1 MKDIRHNLK
10 VLEEENESLKV
21 KLWQASNEDIIECND
36 EHVGKLVSNDLVDDS
51 QQTSALE
58 DSWFEASLCGHQLKA
73 DMGLVAAAEFRER
86 YLLWEKVAPL
96 VLGITVFGLDLPVE
110 PKDTILV
117 GLDDAVKAKNDA
129 PGPASS
135 ERRWRLWPMPFRRVK
150 KIDHTDSVSSEE
162 VFVDSEYH
170 CQTSVVK
177 PSPTS
182 AMPISKFIT
191 ISQVTT
197 TIGFA
202 SPNKANSYSVHG
214 SALGAKEVDATRKN
228 LGWSYEPFHVPEDV
242 KKHWSRHTPEGAKFE
257 VEWNAKFVE
266 YEKKYSEEAAKL
278 KATITGELLAG
289 WEKALPGV
297 EKGGYIILDNSSGN
311 KPDVILIGTGSELEI
326 AAAAKDLRKEGKV
339 VTVFSFVSWELFDE
353 QSDE

>member
-1 MKDIRHNLK
+1 MLNKGRTWFRNWFRFRFSSMLHVQMKDIRHNLK

-21 KLWQASNEDIIECND
+21 KLWQASNE
-36 EHVGKLVSNDLVDDS
+36 LVSNDLVDDS

-58 DSWFEASLCGHQLKA
+58 DSCKKSELTEPQTTTSNEEDQSRSTLSKRLRANNCASNLFGLFYAIIGFEEHRISAEEFRSSALSIIKNEN
-73 DMGLVAAAEFRER
+73 LVMKFRER

-162 VFVDSEYH
+162 
-170 CQTSVVK
+170 

-214 SALGAKEVDATRKN
+214 SALGAIEVDATRKN
-228 LGWSYEPFHVPEDV
+228 LGW
-242 KKHWSRHTPEGAKFE
+242 HWSRHTPEGAKFE

-289 WEKALPGV
+289 WEKALP
-297 EKGGYIILDNSSGN
+297 
-311 KPDVILIGTGSELEI
+311 
-326 AAAAKDLRKEGKV
+326 
-339 VTVFSFVSWELFDE
+339 
-353 QSDE
+353 